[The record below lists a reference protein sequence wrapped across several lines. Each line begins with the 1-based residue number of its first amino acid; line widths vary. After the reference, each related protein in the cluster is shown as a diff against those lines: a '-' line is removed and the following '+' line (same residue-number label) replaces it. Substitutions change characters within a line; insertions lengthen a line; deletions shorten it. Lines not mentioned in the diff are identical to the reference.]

1 MKDIWN
7 AVQAQREK
15 EREDIL
21 LKQKQRQ
28 ISSINHLFTKV
39 EESIMSDVKIDEIE
53 VINTGSEENTSAIRK
68 ETEAEN
74 VNEVNIK
81 MPEKAVEV
89 ECKIEETKVEASHPV
104 KKEKT
109 SFLQNGG
116 IFPKIKIN
124 RRFSKTKSKDKVC
137 SVVTANENDT
147 QLEEDIEKLD
157 LNKIENK
164 INTKKNPSE
173 VWC

>member
-1 MKDIWN
+1 
-7 AVQAQREK
+7 
-15 EREDIL
+15 
-21 LKQKQRQ
+21 
-28 ISSINHLFTKV
+28 
-39 EESIMSDVKIDEIE
+39 MSNVKINEIE
-53 VINTGSEENTSAIRK
+53 VINTGSEDNTSAITK
-68 ETEAEN
+68 ERDTEN
-74 VNEVNIK
+74 VNEVNIG
-81 MPEKAVEV
+81 MPEKTPEQD
-89 ECKIEETKVEASHPV
+89 CKIEESKVEAANPV

-124 RRFSKTKSKDKVC
+124 RKFSKTKSKDKVC
-137 SVVTANENDT
+137 SVVAANENDSH
-147 QLEEDIEKLD
+147 LEEDIEKLD